1 MANITSEYIK
11 ELLIKFPKSGD
22 RTIAN
27 LAFKKEPKLFNS
39 YEHCRGIVKRLRA
52 EIKTIEACRYG
63 TDKAKCTKIEF
74 EDNSFIKV
82 TESYK
87 SVRDT
92 YKVWQS
98 SLVKE

>member
-1 MANITSEYIK
+1 MESPIEIHSFTHI
-11 ELLIKFPKSGD
+11 ELTK
-22 RTIAN
+22 
-27 LAFKKEPKLFNS
+27 
-39 YEHCRGIVKRLRA
+39 IVKIKDGYYYPKFYFFLA

-63 TDKAKCTKIEF
+63 TDKSKCTKIEF